1 MSNESTHS
9 DGDEIAARIAAKA
22 KALREILSHTDK
34 AELDAKLKAFGDAE
48 IAESDAKMKAI
59 EAKIKA
65 HYDSVDQSKKT
76 WETGIS
82 FQLARPLQRLL
93 SWLALGL
100 IGLLASSLT
109 AFVLIGVFSGKI
121 QAFSKYGKGSQVL
134 FSLNP
139 VAFWVEIAIQL
150 IIAFAFCWMF
160 KLIWKA
166 TSGFR

>member
-9 DGDEIAARIAAKA
+9 DGDEIAAKIAAKA

-82 FQLARPLQRLL
+82 FQLARP
-93 SWLALGL
+93 
-100 IGLLASSLT
+100 
-109 AFVLIGVFSGKI
+109 
-121 QAFSKYGKGSQVL
+121 
-134 FSLNP
+134 
-139 VAFWVEIAIQL
+139 
-150 IIAFAFCWMF
+150 
-160 KLIWKA
+160 
-166 TSGFR
+166 